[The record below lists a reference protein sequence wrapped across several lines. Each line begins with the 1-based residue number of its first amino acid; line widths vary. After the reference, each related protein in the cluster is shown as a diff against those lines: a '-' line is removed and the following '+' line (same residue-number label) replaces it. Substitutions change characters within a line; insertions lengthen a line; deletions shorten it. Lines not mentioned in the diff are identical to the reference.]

1 MPSWAVHSKV
11 AEMLGISAEDADAVN
26 RLIDAGILHDIG
38 RRLPN
43 LGLLDSY
50 YLKIRLQSG
59 EKQLRII
66 NTQYTLSRPGKND
79 AFFLH
84 HALDLLSLRVQMI
97 SAF

>member
-50 YLKIRLQSG
+50 VS
-59 EKQLRII
+59 
-66 NTQYTLSRPGKND
+66 
-79 AFFLH
+79 
-84 HALDLLSLRVQMI
+84 
-97 SAF
+97 